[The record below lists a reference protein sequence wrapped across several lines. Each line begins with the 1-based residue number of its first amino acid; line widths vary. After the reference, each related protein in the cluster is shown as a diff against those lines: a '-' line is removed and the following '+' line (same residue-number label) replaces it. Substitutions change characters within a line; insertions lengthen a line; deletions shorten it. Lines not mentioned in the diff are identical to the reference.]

1 MQLDAVCA
9 VWWKSKNFELLSEAS
24 KNIACGGILQV
35 YDLSVINILRKFCL
49 RETPLQDGNH
59 LKELRL
65 LTAQL
70 PSMWKIIN
78 DICIREDTSYPP
90 REVCLLIVSLIRIRN
105 ETFRNATQ
113 RFQGTPSKKLKILW
127 HSVNHTL
134 PFHPRRI
141 TLFYILC
148 MGKLDRI
155 WQFSHWDT
163 TSHNLSCFLFYVL
176 SK

>member
-1 MQLDAVCA
+1 M
-9 VWWKSKNFELLSEAS
+9 
-24 KNIACGGILQV
+24 
-35 YDLSVINILRKFCL
+35 
-49 RETPLQDGNH
+49 
-59 LKELRL
+59 RL

-155 WQFSHWDT
+155 RQFSHWDT
-163 TSHNLSCFLFYVL
+163 TSHNLSCFFCFMCFLNKVL
-176 SK
+176 SLSVSQPKKSVYSCIYTSWVQ